1 LVKKFSAFDPSFGAE
16 QRKASRYEFGAAL
29 NVYYKFKPIK
39 NGTVEQIANFY
50 SNYLEDAQNVYID
63 YQLNIVMRINK

>member
-1 LVKKFSAFDPSFGAE
+1 VE
-16 QRKASRYEFGAAL
+16 QRKASGYEFRAAL
-29 NVYYKFKPIK
+29 NVYYKFMPIK